1 MKQEIKHTVASHFAR
16 VHIANAERIGL
27 DRGLL
32 LREAGLAEALLQEPK
47 ARIAPRQLAAI
58 FQTVWRES
66 DDEMLGLTEAPI
78 RVGVFSLIAERMVES
93 ETLGD
98 ALDEMMRFYHLVTNS
113 FCFEKRVAGD
123 QVALSIALAKPEYD
137 PDNILIE
144 MLLLIWHRFP
154 NWLVGQQIPLRE
166 VNFTYLPKAYKEE
179 YPLLFPGL
187 CRVKQPQNMLV
198 WPAEVLRWPI
208 RRNRE
213 QLRGY
218 LRRAPLPWFRK
229 QKIEKSFTDQISRL
243 LETSSLD
250 DSASFTEIASQLHM
264 TERTLRR
271 KLTEEGGCFH
281 RLKGDIRRDRAIY
294 WLSKGDVSIAE
305 ISHHAG
311 YADPAAF
318 IRAFKAW
325 TGLPPGL
332 YRRRLLA
339 AE

>member
-27 DRGLL
+27 DRELL
-32 LREAGLAEALLQEPK
+32 LREAGLAEVLLREPR
-47 ARIAPRQLAAI
+47 ARIAPQQLAAI
-58 FQTVWRES
+58 FRTVWREC

-78 RVGVFSLIAERMVES
+78 RVGVFSLIAERMIEA

-113 FCFEKRVAGD
+113 FHFEKTLTGD
-123 QVALSIALAKPEYD
+123 QASFSIALTKPEYD

-144 MLLLIWHRFP
+144 LLLLIWHRFP
-154 NWLVGQQIPLRE
+154 NWLVGRQIPLRE
-166 VNFTYLPKAYKEE
+166 VSFTYSPKAYKEE
-179 YPLLFPGL
+179 YPLLFPGP
-187 CRVKQPQNMLV
+187 CRFKQSENMLV

-213 QLRGY
+213 QLHAY
-218 LRRAPLPWFRK
+218 LRHAPLPWFRK
-229 QKIEKSFTDQISRL
+229 QKFVKSFTDQISRL
-243 LETSSLD
+243 LETSPLD
-250 DSASFTEIASQLHM
+250 HSASLAEIASQLHM

-271 KLTEEGGCFH
+271 KLTEEGSCFH
-281 RLKGDIRRDRAIY
+281 RLKGEIRRDRAIY

-305 ISHHAG
+305 ISRYTG
-311 YADPAAF
+311 YTDPTAF

-325 TGLPPGL
+325 TGLSPGS

-339 AE
+339 TE